1 MGKLVCRAAL
11 VGLIGF
17 FAGFFAMPAQVN
29 AGVPS
34 PYVTA
39 APAYDTAFHPV
50 CLSGSFYACR
60 TEPYGTRFCGCW
72 LGGDHPACPIGY
84 RFACGP
90 APTGRPACGCF

>member
-1 MGKLVCRAAL
+1 MGRLVCRVAL
-11 VGLIGF
+11 VALIGF
-17 FAGFFAMPAQVN
+17 LAMQSQVN

-50 CLSGSFYACR
+50 CVSGSFYACR
-60 TEPYGTRFCGCW
+60 IEPYGTRFCGCW

-84 RFACGP
+84 RFACGH
-90 APTGRPACGCF
+90 APNGAAGCGCYLV